1 MKFPYKGKIAVLFIL
16 SYLVLFLLAALNP
29 QMQDWE
35 SFLTPIIQGQA
46 PDSNPF
52 YDPLFLLIP
61 IPAFFFV
68 FLGIK
73 WANENFDKIGDSYLF
88 PIGFIVI
95 SYAAFYTAASAFYM
109 NNYLLYYE
117 QADPSNAFGKALQ
130 QSTDYVIK
138 NFTSLILGNA
148 FFIFALA
155 GVLGWV
161 SYKIVHY
168 WQALEDNAP
177 QPVAP
182 SNPVPSAKN

>member
-1 MKFPYKGKIAVLFIL
+1 MKFPFKAKVAVLFIL

-35 SFLTPIIQGQA
+35 SFITPLIQGHPSEA
-46 PDSNPF
+46 SPF

-61 IPAFFFV
+61 IPAFFLV
-68 FLGIK
+68 FMGIK
-73 WANENFDKIGDSYLF
+73 WVNDNFDKIGDSYFF
-88 PIGFIVI
+88 PIGFVIV
-95 SYAAFYTAASAFYM
+95 SYAAFFTAASAFYM
-109 NNYLLYYE
+109 NNYLLYYT
-117 QADPSNAFGKALQ
+117 QTAPDNAFGKALQ
-130 QSTDYVIK
+130 QSTDYVLK

-148 FFIFALA
+148 FFVFALA

-168 WQALEDNAP
+168 WQALENSAP

-182 SNPVPSAKN
+182 ASPASSAKN